1 MKITRVS
8 RAHIGRL
15 IGEFLRCG
23 EIKKI
28 NKLSEV
34 KCNCFARVYN
44 ETDVKLLV
52 QADNAHGRLSGPATI
67 KSLNREFLIF
77 NKMNMLICGIS
88 QYLNSI
94 D

>member
-1 MKITRVS
+1 
-8 RAHIGRL
+8 
-15 IGEFLRCG
+15 LRCG